1 MNEIK
6 KINIKDIDSFKKHPF
21 LVNVDVF
28 LYELAD
34 SIKENGLLNPIV
46 VRKKRIVLERRNL
59 IANLNSNFYVII

>member
-21 LVNVDVF
+21 LVNMDVS

-46 VRKKRIVLERRNL
+46 VRKK
-59 IANLNSNFYVII
+59 

>member
-6 KINIKDIDSFKKHPF
+6 KINIKDIDSFKKHTF